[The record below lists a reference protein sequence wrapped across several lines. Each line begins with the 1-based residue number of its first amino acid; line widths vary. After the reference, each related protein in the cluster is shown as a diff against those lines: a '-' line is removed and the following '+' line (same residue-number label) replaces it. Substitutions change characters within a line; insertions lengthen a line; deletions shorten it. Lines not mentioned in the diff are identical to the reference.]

1 MSEPRGVR
9 NKNPGNLRWNPR
21 IAWAGEADPA
31 YDADGYCV
39 FQDDFNGIRALC
51 RDLKSKW
58 NRGLRS
64 VRKIIEV
71 YAPPSENNTVAYAQD
86 VSDRLGVNPDDLIDL
101 SNAGQLQ
108 VFAHAVILH
117 ECGKC
122 PFSDALIAQAVRA
135 ALT

>member
-1 MSEPRGVR
+1 MTARGIR
-9 NKNPGNLRWNPR
+9 NHSPGNLRYNPR
-21 IAWAGEADPA
+21 IAWAGEADPP
-31 YDADGYCV
+31 YDEEGYCV

-58 NRGLRS
+58 DRGLRS

-71 YAPPSENNTVAYAQD
+71 YAPPNENNTAAYERD
-86 VSDRLGVNPDDLIDL
+86 VSDRLGINPDDLIDL

-117 ECGKC
+117 ENGCC
-122 PFSDALIAQAVRA
+122 PYSDALIGQAVRA